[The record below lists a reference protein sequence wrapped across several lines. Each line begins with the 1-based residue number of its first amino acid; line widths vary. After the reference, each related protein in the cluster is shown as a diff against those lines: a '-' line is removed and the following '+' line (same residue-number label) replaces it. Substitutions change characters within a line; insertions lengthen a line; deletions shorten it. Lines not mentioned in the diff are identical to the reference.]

1 MRLRELF
8 ESVKQPVREAG
19 PAIGRKYQHIEDL
32 VFTNGSNGG
41 LHAVERLR
49 DMAEQGGSIELK
61 WDGSPVVYW
70 GRDDKGRF
78 MMIPKNAWE
87 YLKRGKTANAQGAT
101 TLMYEPADIEK
112 FILSTGKEGAGSVD
126 SRNQYAKQLAD
137 LWKYFE
143 SVSPA
148 KGFIEGGLLFY
159 PGIKPNGDNAMPVV
173 SKNGTYDFTPNIT
186 TFHIPVDSELG
197 QKIRGAKVM
206 VAATGYYPSLGS
218 SDEQRLPDAESLS
231 NKDVIVQGT
240 TYVQEAPKFST
251 AELDRAEQ
259 FIEQNADAIDSFL
272 AGQPGLSKPGDILY
286 KFYNQ
291 NLRLAGVKSK
301 FEQWVRTEF
310 PTGGKAQKILSHPG
324 LELVLDAVE
333 MLTNAKMEMI
343 QALSS
348 GTHGGI
354 KQTKPEGY
362 AQAHPGRQFKRDLPG
377 QFIKAID
384 QGNWQPRKD

>member
-8 ESVKQPVREAG
+8 ESVKRPVVEAG

-32 VFTNGSNGG
+32 VFTNGANGG

-49 DMAEQGGSIELK
+49 DMSEQGGSIELK

-70 GRDDKGRF
+70 GRDDKNRF
-78 MMIPKNAWE
+78 MLIPKNAWE
-87 YLKRGKTANAQGAT
+87 YLKRGKTTNSAGAS

-112 FILSTGKEGAGSVD
+112 FILSTGKEGSGSVD
-126 SRNQYAKQLAD
+126 SRNQYAQQLAG

-143 SVSPA
+143 SVSPD

-159 PGIKPNGDNAMPVV
+159 PGNKPNGDSAMPVL

-186 TFHIPVDSELG
+186 TFHIPANSELG
-197 QKIRGAKVM
+197 QRIKQAKVM
-206 VAATGYYPSLGS
+206 VAATGFYPAVGS
-218 SDEQRLPDAESLS
+218 SDEQRFPNAEQLS
-231 NKDVIVQGT
+231 TKDVIVQGT
-240 TYVQEAPKFST
+240 TYVQEAPKFAT

-259 FIEQNADAIDSFL
+259 FIEQNADQIDNFL

-301 FEQWVRTEF
+301 FEQWVKSEF

-377 QFIKAID
+377 QFVKAID
-384 QGNWQPRKD
+384 QGNWTPRKD

>member
-8 ESVKQPVREAG
+8 EPTRKIISEAP

-32 VFTNGSNGG
+32 VFTNGSQGG

-49 DMAEQGGSIELK
+49 DMSQQGGSIELK

-78 MMIPKNAWE
+78 MLIPKNAWE
-87 YLKRGKTANAQGAT
+87 YLKRGKTTNTAGAS

-112 FILSTGKEGAGSVD
+112 FILSTGKEGGDPTARQG
-126 SRNQYAKQLAD
+126 YAKQLAN

-159 PGIKPNGDNAMPVV
+159 PGNKPNGDSAMPIV
-173 SKNGTYDFTPNIT
+173 SKQNTYDFTPNIT

-197 QKIRGAKVM
+197 QKIRQAKVM
-206 VAATGYYPSLGS
+206 VAATGFYPALGS
-218 SDEQRLPDAESLS
+218 SDEQRLPNAEQLS

-240 TYVQEAPKFST
+240 TYVQEPPKFAT
-251 AELDRAEQ
+251 ADLDRAEQ
-259 FIEQNADAIDSFL
+259 FIQQHADSIDNFL

-301 FEQWVRTEF
+301 FEQWVKTEF

-343 QALSS
+343 NALSS

-362 AQAHPGRQFKRDLPG
+362 AQAHPGRPFKSDLPG

>member
-8 ESVKQPVREAG
+8 ESTPVQEAG

-32 VFTNGSNGG
+32 VFTNGANGG

-87 YLKRGKTANAQGAT
+87 YLKRGKTTNAQGVS
-101 TLMYEPADIEK
+101 TLMYEPGDIEK
-112 FILSTGKEGAGSVD
+112 FILSTGKDDVDGGARQG
-126 SRNQYAKQLAD
+126 YARQLSA

-143 SVSPA
+143 SVSP
-148 KGFIEGGLLFY
+148 KQGFIEGGLLFY
-159 PGIKPNGDNAMPVV
+159 PGTKPNGDTAMPVI
-173 SKNGTYDFTPNIT
+173 SKEGTYDFTPNIT
-186 TFHIPVDSELG
+186 TFHIPVNSELG
-197 QKIRGAKVM
+197 QKIKQAKVM
-206 VAATGYYPSLGS
+206 VAATGYYPSVGS
-218 SDEQRLPDAESLS
+218 SDEQRLPNAESLS

-251 AELDRAEQ
+251 EELDRAEQ
-259 FIEQNADAIDSFL
+259 FIEQNASAIDSFL
-272 AGQPGLSKPGDILY
+272 AGQPGLSKPGDVLY

-301 FEQWVRTEF
+301 FADWVKTEF
-310 PTGGKAQKILSHPG
+310 PTGGKAQKILGHPG
-324 LELVLDAVE
+324 LNLVLDAVE

-362 AQAHPGRQFKRDLPG
+362 AQAHPGRPFKRDLPG
-377 QFIKAID
+377 QFVKAID
-384 QGNWQPRKD
+384 QGNWTPRKD